1 MVPIGDVPH
10 LEDLAGILG
19 CKTSIL
25 PMQYLGLPLGAKYK
39 AKAIWNWILERLEH
53 RLAGWK
59 RLYLSKG
66 GRVTLIKSTLSSLP
80 TYFVS
85 LIQRNFL
92 WSGIGEKQKIPL
104 VKWSKICT
112 PYNQGGLAVKNLR
125 LFNEALLG
133 KWLWRFGV
141 EREALW
147 RQVIVGKYGSLIGGW
162 SSNSVQGTHGVGLWK
177 HIRKGWEKFSQFFKF
192 EVGDGSRTIFW
203 LDFWCGE
210 GPLKDTYPEPFWLA
224 QNKNALVGDYMDSR
238 NGCLHWELQ
247 FSCSV
252 QYWELESVSTFLDL
266 LYSAKVLVRIF
277 LYGDFSEKKK
287 DFSVSRFYKALF
299 PSVAVEFPWKAIWKP
314 KPRPGWLSFFGQ
326 HVWEIF

>member
-39 AKAIWNWILERLEH
+39 AKAIWNRILERLEH

-66 GRVTLIKSTLSSLP
+66 GQVTLIKSTLSSLP

-92 WSGIGEKQKIPL
+92 WSGIGEKHKIPL

-147 RQVIVGKYGSLIGGW
+147 RQVIVGKYGSLIDGLKNLLILFRVHMGLGCGNIFIYLFIFDDGG
-162 SSNSVQGTHGVGLWK
+162 
-177 HIRKGWEKFSQFFKF
+177 
-192 EVGDGSRTIFW
+192 TI
-203 LDFWCGE
+203 LTKS
-210 GPLKDTYPEPFWLA
+210 P
-224 QNKNALVGDYMDSR
+224 
-238 NGCLHWELQ
+238 
-247 FSCSV
+247 
-252 QYWELESVSTFLDL
+252 
-266 LYSAKVLVRIF
+266 
-277 LYGDFSEKKK
+277 
-287 DFSVSRFYKALF
+287 
-299 PSVAVEFPWKAIWKP
+299 
-314 KPRPGWLSFFGQ
+314 
-326 HVWEIF
+326 